1 MQENSKTNKDFN
13 MKSLHELEEEESKDS
28 QIQMTQP
35 QDYVTD
41 TGDSSKQAQISKISE
56 TFEQEMAETKQTFT
70 RMKEINEELKELTDT
85 YVKVVLERS
94 DELAQLGQFAASKD
108 FSKKIQEFKEVVPP
122 KDLEASIA
130 KLKTEIE

>member
-1 MQENSKTNKDFN
+1 MQENSKANKDFN
-13 MKSLHELEEEESKDS
+13 MKSLQELEEEESKDS

-70 RMKEINEELKELTDT
+70 RMKEINEELKELTET

>member
-1 MQENSKTNKDFN
+1 MQENSKANKDFN
-13 MKSLHELEEEESKDS
+13 MKSLQELEEEESKDS

-56 TFEQEMAETKQTFT
+56 TFEQEIKETKQTFT
-70 RMKEINEELKELTDT
+70 RMKEINEELKELTKT

-108 FSKKIQEFKEVVPP
+108 FSKKILEFKEVVPP

>member
-1 MQENSKTNKDFN
+1 
-13 MKSLHELEEEESKDS
+13 
-28 QIQMTQP
+28 
-35 QDYVTD
+35 
-41 TGDSSKQAQISKISE
+41 
-56 TFEQEMAETKQTFT
+56 MAETKQTFT
-70 RMKEINEELKELTDT
+70 RMKEINEELKELTKT

-108 FSKKIQEFKEVVPP
+108 FSKKILEFKEVVPP